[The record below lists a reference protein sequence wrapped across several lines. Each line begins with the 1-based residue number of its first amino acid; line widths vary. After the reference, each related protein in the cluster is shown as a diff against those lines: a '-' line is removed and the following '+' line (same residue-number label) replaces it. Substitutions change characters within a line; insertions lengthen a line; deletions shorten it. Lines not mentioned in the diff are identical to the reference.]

1 MNTEPPPPALAQEG
15 VPAPPAETRPHLT
28 GTGLPAQTPSPR
40 RLEISIPTATILKV
54 FAALLIAYALY
65 VLWPLVLLIF
75 LALFLAVTLHSFVDR
90 LCAKGMKRWL
100 SLWVVIGG
108 LWVVLGVA
116 TALLVPAMINQVTSF
131 SNNFQR
137 IRADALG
144 QLPADGWVRLN
155 IEHLLD
161 NASWAETEAW
171 LGHFMSAGGMA
182 LGGLTQIAL
191 VLVIALYLL
200 IDGTKS
206 YEWLLAFFSP
216 FQRRKLRNTAK
227 EISKMIFGYVSGQ
240 VVTSVLVMIFTFIVL
255 SALRVPG
262 ALTLAILAGVLDI
275 LPILGF
281 IISTVPAV
289 LLALTVSPRTAATV
303 LTLYLLFHLFENYFI
318 VPKVYGKNLR
328 LSTLTVLL
336 GLLAGALLA
345 GIPGSL
351 AALPVIASYAAIE
364 RIWLKPYLR
373 DGVSEK
379 HDLQK
384 DEAFGEEG

>member
-1 MNTEPPPPALAQEG
+1 MNTKPSPSGTAEGGTSARPAATRQPLPNAD
-15 VPAPPAETRPHLT
+15 VPAV
-28 GTGLPAQTPSPR
+28 PSR
-40 RLEISIPTATILKV
+40 RRMEIAIPTVTILKV

-65 VLWPLVLLIF
+65 VLWPLVLLVF

-90 LCAKGMKRWL
+90 LCARGMKRWV

-108 LWVVLGVA
+108 MWVTLGVGA
-116 TALLVPAMINQVTSF
+116 ALLVPAMINQVTGF
-131 SNNFQR
+131 SRNFPR
-137 IRADALG
+137 IRDDALG

-155 IEHLLD
+155 IDHLLD

-171 LGHFMSAGGMA
+171 LGHCMSAGGIA
-182 LGGLTQIAL
+182 LGGLSQLAL

-200 IDGTKS
+200 IDGAKS

-216 FQRRKLRNTAK
+216 LQRRKLRNTTK

-240 VVTSVLVMIFTFIVL
+240 VITSVLVMIFTFIVL
-255 SALRVPG
+255 SVLRVPG
-262 ALTLAILAGVLDI
+262 ALTLSILAGLLDI

-281 IISTVPAV
+281 IISTVPAF
-289 LLALTVSPRTAATV
+289 LLALTVSPKTAAIV
-303 LTLYLLFHLFENYFI
+303 LTLYLMFHVFENYFI

-384 DEAFGEEG
+384 DEAFGEES